1 MRALI
6 LAFLLASA
14 LAFAQTPTV
23 TSGGICN
30 AASCAA
36 NQTVA
41 PGSLISIFGNNLAS
55 SLSQADSIPLSTNIG
70 GVGVTINATPSPL
83 LFVSGGQ
90 INAQLP
96 WNVSGGTATVVVTRD
111 GAASTPVSFPVGSVN
126 PGIFTLSG
134 DGTGQAIAYGN
145 ADAAFAA
152 PAGTVPPPFTAHP
165 AKIGDPT
172 SLVIL
177 ATGLGAVDPPVDS
190 GGIPPS
196 GTLSKT
202 VATPTVRVGGV
213 QAQVVFSGLAPGFVG
228 VNQINI
234 VIAPGTPVGNAVPLQ
249 IEMGGITTSDKVTI
263 AVSQ

>member
-1 MRALI
+1 VRAL
-6 LAFLLASA
+6 LLLFVITGS
-14 LAFAQTPTV
+14 LIFAQTPAV

-41 PGSLISIFGNNLAS
+41 PGSLISIFGSNLAS
-55 SLSQADSIPLSTNIG
+55 SLSQADSIPLSTTLG
-70 GVGVTINATPSPL
+70 GVGVTINSTPAPL
-83 LFVSGGQ
+83 LFVSAGQ

-96 WNVSGGTATVVVTRD
+96 WNAGNGTASIVVTRD
-111 GAASTPVSFPVGSVN
+111 GATSSAVSFPVGSLN

-145 ADAAFAA
+145 SDGAFAA
-152 PAGTVPPPFTAHP
+152 PAGSVPPPYTAHP

-177 ATGLGAVDPPVDS
+177 ATGMGSVDPPVTTGD
-190 GGIPPS
+190 IPPS
-196 GTLSKT
+196 GTLARTT
-202 VATPTVRVGGV
+202 VTPTVLVGGV
-213 QAQVVFSGLAPGFVG
+213 AAQVVFSGLAPGFVG

-234 VIAPGTPVGNAVPLQ
+234 VIASGTPVGDAVPLQ

-263 AVSQ
+263 AVTQ

>member
-1 MRALI
+1 MEMR
-6 LAFLLASA
+6 
-14 LAFAQTPTV
+14 TPR
-23 TSGGICN
+23 
-30 AASCAA
+30 
-36 NQTVA
+36 
-41 PGSLISIFGNNLAS
+41 
-55 SLSQADSIPLSTNIG
+55 
-70 GVGVTINATPSPL
+70 SPR
-83 LFVSGGQ
+83 
-90 INAQLP
+90 P
-96 WNVSGGTATVVVTRD
+96 
-111 GAASTPVSFPVGSVN
+111 
-126 PGIFTLSG
+126 
-134 DGTGQAIAYGN
+134 
-145 ADAAFAA
+145 
-152 PAGTVPPPFTAHP
+152 PARVPPPFTAHP